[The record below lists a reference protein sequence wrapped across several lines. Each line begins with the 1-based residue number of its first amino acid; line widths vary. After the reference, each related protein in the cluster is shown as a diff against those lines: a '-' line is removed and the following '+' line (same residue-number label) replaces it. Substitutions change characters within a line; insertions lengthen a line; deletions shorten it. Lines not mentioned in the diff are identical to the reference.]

1 MSRSHADAPGP
12 VHQTDP
18 PTDPFPVQA
27 GPDAMR
33 PPTPLTRRVS
43 LRGRVTVM
51 AAAVV
56 GVAVAVLAAAAY
68 LVVQS
73 ALYDDVDTQLQSR
86 SSTLLASS
94 ASLQGADP
102 RASLGLSAL
111 FSSDLRVAVI
121 ISSGAF
127 TVPGQ
132 APPVGDPETDVIDG
146 ATTRSLRTVDD
157 FRVLAQ
163 RAGDGTTVV
172 LAQSLVPTRQVLKRL
187 GVVLLIVGA
196 GGVLLAVVA
205 GAAVG
210 RAGLRPVARLTAA
223 AERVAA
229 TEDLTPIPVTGD
241 DELARLTQSFNRM
254 LRSVGESRERQRR
267 LVADAGH
274 ELRTPLTSLRTN
286 MELLAATQRP
296 GARELGATDR
306 TELLADVEAQIAE
319 MSTLV
324 GDLVELAREDA
335 PAASEVREPVDLRE
349 VVDRA
354 LDRARRRRT
363 EVEFT
368 AELEPWT
375 LVGEPAGLER
385 AVLNVLD
392 NAAKWSPAGEQVHVR
407 LHQVD
412 GSNVEL
418 TVADAGAGIAAADRA
433 LVFERFYRSTS
444 SRSMPGSGLGLAI
457 VAQVVGKHGG
467 AVRAEESDRGGALLR
482 LRLPGSPG

>member
-1 MSRSHADAPGP
+1 M
-12 VHQTDP
+12 DP
-18 PTDPFPVQA
+18 PTDPVPVQQGA
-27 GPDAMR
+27 DAMR
-33 PPTPLTRRVS
+33 PPTGLTRSVS

-51 AAAVV
+51 AATVV

-68 LVVQS
+68 LVVQN
-73 ALYDDVDTQLQSR
+73 ALYDDVDTQLQGR

-132 APPVGDPETDVIDG
+132 APPVGKPETDVIDG
-146 ATTRSLRTVDD
+146 TTVRSLRTVDD

-229 TEDLTPIPVTGD
+229 TEDLTPIPVTGG

-286 MELLAATQRP
+286 MELLAVTQRP
-296 GARELGATDR
+296 GARALDDTDR

-335 PAASEVREPVDLRE
+335 PAAAEVREPVDLRE
-349 VVDRA
+349 TVERA
-354 LDRARRRRT
+354 LERARRRT
-363 EVEFT
+363 DIEFV

-392 NAAKWSPAGEQVHVR
+392 NAAKWSPSGEQVHVR
-407 LHQVD
+407 LRQVD
-412 GSNVEL
+412 GANVEL

-444 SRSMPGSGLGLAI
+444 SRSLPGSGLGLAI
-457 VAQVVGKHGG
+457 VQQVVVKHGG

-482 LRLPGSPG
+482 LRLPGWPG